1 MRAIYNKLAD
11 TYDFRSNNPTTLL
24 VRKKENKLIEKF
36 AEGRVLDFG
45 CGTGYHLSLFFPK
58 KSLQAI
64 QKKGITDM
72 IGLDISENMIAKAHK
87 AGIKNLIQ
95 STEALPLKDGK
106 FDTIICL
113 YSVFN

>member
-72 IGLDISENMIAKAHK
+72 IGLDISFCKDCMP
-87 AGIKNLIQ
+87 IKNAHSFIKYTFLIE
-95 STEALPLKDGK
+95 TFKTG
-106 FDTIICL
+106 
-113 YSVFN
+113 